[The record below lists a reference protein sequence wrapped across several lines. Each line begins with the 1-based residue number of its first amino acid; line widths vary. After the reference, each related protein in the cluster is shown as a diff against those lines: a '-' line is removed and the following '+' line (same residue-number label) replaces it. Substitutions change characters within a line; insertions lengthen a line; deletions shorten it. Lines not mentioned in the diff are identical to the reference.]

1 MLEST
6 KGHINY
12 PTCVA
17 EMSDNN
23 LRDALK
29 TKLTKDNST
38 VAEQTITQS
47 ESVGSESSPHPNNA
61 SNSCNKT
68 TVVGAETTVAL
79 QADNVPKTIA
89 ANAPSPYCESWEDVV
104 WQQERESNHAQ
115 SFRQRRFYCYGLAT
129 WQLFVIGPIVVF
141 AIAFVW
147 SLLGLLSLAH

>member
-47 ESVGSESSPHPNNA
+47 ESVGSESSPNNA

-68 TVVGAETTVAL
+68 TVVSAEANVAL
-79 QADNVPKTIA
+79 QSETNTIA
-89 ANAPSPYCESWEDVV
+89 ANAPSPDCDSWENIV
-104 WQQERESNHAQ
+104 WQHERESNHAQ
-115 SFRQRRFYCYGLAT
+115 SFRQRRFYSYGLAT
-129 WQLFVIGPIVVF
+129 WQLFVIGPIVVI